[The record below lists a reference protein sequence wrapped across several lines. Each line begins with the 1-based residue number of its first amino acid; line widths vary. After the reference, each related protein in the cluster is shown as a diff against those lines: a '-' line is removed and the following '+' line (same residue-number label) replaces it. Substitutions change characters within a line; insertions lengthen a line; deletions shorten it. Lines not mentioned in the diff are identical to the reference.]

1 MTTKTALDNCRR
13 AAAYFRQCASRVHP
27 HQLGVTQA
35 MEYAA
40 AVQWIAATW
49 TPPGTEAQIA
59 VEVGN
64 IARRQLAAMRIP
76 AEHMAE
82 TGKRGGKSS

>member
-59 VEVGN
+59 LTVASK
-64 IARRQLAAMRIP
+64 ARRQLESMRMP
-76 AEHMAE
+76 REHVRQWS
-82 TGKRGGKSS
+82 KRRPS